1 MPDLFGAPAGVA
13 LAEEGQRAQQMHEL
27 SMAKGETE
35 LAQAQIALSTQQR
48 MLQLM
53 SGAQAEGQQGGGSS
67 PFQTD
72 DLAGNMDALAQMAMQ
87 SGMPEKAKDFAVA
100 GSTLRK
106 NQIDLTDKKLS
117 SDIKEMTIMS
127 SLLDG
132 IEDQAGWQRAQ
143 AMYQIQTGKPS
154 PWARVQYNPQLVD
167 KLKMG
172 IQTAKDRALTQAA
185 LAREKSTQ
193 SEMRER
199 EARIPLIKAQTRLAE
214 ERTTALKKTGAVTK
228 IPKSG
233 DLRAVTDLITKDY
246 GGSILPE
253 DMRVLA
259 RPVAERMVDLMKNQK
274 LSQSEA
280 AMRAYNEAKE
290 EGAFGG
296 VRPRSKMPG
305 TVNRPM
311 ELPDDPKKL
320 RPNMYYNRG
329 GKTFLFTGQAFMPVG
344 SGPGEVSEEEEFDED
359 NAPATEEEE

>member
-1 MPDLFGAPAGVA
+1 MPDLFGAPVGIET
-13 LAEEGQRAQQMHEL
+13 AEAGQRAQQVHDL
-27 SMAKGETE
+27 SMQKGEVE
-35 LAQAQIALSTQQR
+35 LVQAKIALSTQER

-53 SGAQAEGQQGGGSS
+53 SGAGDGSGGTS
-67 PFQTD
+67 PFKTD
-72 DLAGNMDALAQMAMQ
+72 DLAGNMDALAQMAMA
-87 SGMPEKAKDFAVA
+87 SGNPDKAKDYATA

-106 NQIDLTDKKLS
+106 NQVDLTDKKLS

-132 IEDQAGWQRAQ
+132 VGDEAAWQRAN
-143 AMYQIQTGKPS
+143 AMYQIQTGKAS
-154 PWARVQYNPQLVD
+154 PWARMPYQEGLVD

-172 IQTAKDRALTQAA
+172 IQTAKDRALTAA
-185 LAREKSTQ
+185 AQAREKATIAEQ
-193 SEMRER
+193 KER
-199 EARIPLIKAQTRLAE
+199 EARIPLIRAQTQLAA
-214 ERTTALKKTGAVTK
+214 ERTTALKKAGAVSK
-228 IPKSG
+228 VPKAG
-233 DLRAVTDLITKDY
+233 DLRAVTDLIAKDY

-259 RPVAERMVDLMKNQK
+259 RPVAERMTDLMRTQK

-280 AMRAYNEAKE
+280 AARAYNEAKE

-296 VRPRSKMPG
+296 VRPRSKLPG

-320 RPNMYYNRG
+320 RPNMYYSKG

-344 SGPGEVSEEEEFDED
+344 SGPGEVQEEEEFNED
-359 NAPATEEEE
+359 TAPAVDESEEP